1 MVALRRSLP
10 KNLFCHAI
18 VTATCACAALLTQ
31 GCGATAGPAAVDV
44 KIVDGEGSS
53 DASADVGAGDGADL
67 GSAAEVAGNADSA
80 TIPDAAPDVAVAD
93 GAIDA
98 VADAAPGDD
107 AADATADGDG
117 ALGADAPAADT
128 ASPIAVGG
136 NSPAQFGGSLT
147 TWNLLPAAAV
157 VAVGK
162 PPFKPGQPPN
172 PYPNYSAALI
182 DDLTGDGVVDV
193 LLFAQSGD
201 ARVVTG
207 PVGPSASVAK
217 LEGKAN
223 LDPRVHSA
231 ALWMRPDGTR
241 YALLA
246 GSQLHAWRW
255 TGSNWVDEG
264 ADFGVPE
271 AGSNARHC
279 VGTVDLD
286 NDGLLDLLEC
296 RYQCDPGAAHRTWL
310 DRGDGL
316 LVDETSSLGLIGSGA
331 AWNAGAFDLHDDGLL
346 DIAWMHD
353 GCANPNN
360 TQALYE
366 NKGRDAN
373 GHVLFE
379 RVQPNPLFDFPKA
392 PMPYTSP
399 MGCDNADFDGDG
411 HLDLAIANVGLI
423 YPLETAMKYLMTE
436 DPDIP
441 RLAENNLLLQK
452 GDGSLVDAG
461 LQAGLKSLVDPQK
474 GLDITVW
481 GIGAWD
487 FDRDGWVDLAYAA
500 APDADSYEN
509 QLRGPMR
516 PLVMRNQGNATFVS
530 VSDSL
535 NMPQPEL
542 ANTLAL
548 GDLDGDGDQDW
559 VLGQLASP
567 PIVLQ
572 NQITTPFHELRV
584 QLRGRLSN
592 PLGVGA
598 RITVTVGKVART
610 RLHGTTGTFATHHQM
625 LSAFGLG
632 SATSAQVQVRW
643 PSGRVQ
649 DLGMVPADQT
659 LQVEEA
665 DTLQLSARTGKVGST
680 FDVELS
686 LGAQPQVELVP
697 PGVLAWATPPQ
708 CDTALKCKGKL
719 VAQKV
724 GTGYLK
730 LAVAGQVLAVWPKL
744 TVLP

>member
-1 MVALRRSLP
+1 MADAQASD
-10 KNLFCHAI
+10 
-18 VTATCACAALLTQ
+18 
-31 GCGATAGPAAVDV
+31 ATA
-44 KIVDGEGSS
+44 
-53 DASADVGAGDGADL
+53 AGDSLADTILWTDSGDGDQAATADDGAATTDLPGDL
-67 GSAAEVAGNADSA
+67 G
-80 TIPDAAPDVAVAD
+80 P
-93 GAIDA
+93 
-98 VADAAPGDD
+98 
-107 AADATADGDG
+107 ADATADQGPAPD
-117 ALGADAPAADT
+117 AAADADAGSAPDAAALDTAPDAAPTDT
-128 ASPIAVGG
+128 ASPIALDG
-136 NSPAQFGGSLT
+136 NSPAQFGGSLN
-147 TWNLLPAAAV
+147 TWNVLPTSAI

-172 PYPNYSAALI
+172 PYPNYSAGLI
-182 DDLTGDGVVDV
+182 DDLTGDGVADL

-217 LEGKAN
+217 LQGQPDQ
-223 LDPRVHSA
+223 DPRVHSA

-255 TGSNWVDEG
+255 TGSTWVDEG
-264 ADFGVPE
+264 ETFGVPE

-279 VGTVDLD
+279 VSTVDLD
-286 NDGLLDLLEC
+286 SDGLLDLLEC
-296 RYQCDPGAAHRTWL
+296 RYQCDPGAAHRAWI

-316 LVDETSSLGLIGSGA
+316 LVDKTATFGLVGSGA
-331 AWNAGAFDLHDDGLL
+331 AWNAGAFDLHDDGQL
-346 DIAWMHD
+346 DIVWMHD

-366 NKGRDAN
+366 NKGRDGA
-373 GHVLFE
+373 GQVLFE

-441 RLAENNLLLQK
+441 RLAQNNLLLQK
-452 GDGSLVDAG
+452 ADGSFSDAG
-461 LQAGLKSLVDPQK
+461 LKAGLKSLVDPQK

-516 PLVMRNQGNATFVS
+516 PLLLRNQGNASFVS

-535 NMPQPEL
+535 NLPQPEL

-559 VLGQLASP
+559 VLGQLAAP

-598 RITVTVGKVART
+598 RITVTAGQVART
-610 RLHGTTGTFATHHQM
+610 RLHGTTGTFATHHQL

-632 SATSAQVQVRW
+632 TATAAQVQVRW

-649 DLGMVPADQT
+649 DLGTVAADQT
-659 LQVEEA
+659 LNVEEP
-665 DTLQLSARTGKVGST
+665 DTLQLSARTGKIGTT
-680 FDVELS
+680 FEVELG

-697 PGVLAWATPPQ
+697 PGVLAWASPLQ
-708 CDTALKCKGKL
+708 CDSALKCKGKL
-719 VAQKV
+719 VAQNV

-730 LAVAGQVLAVWPKL
+730 LAVAGQTLAVWPKL